1 MPIIKAN
8 DYIEEY
14 RARALSSDI
23 NEITGRTGRR
33 DLTDFVTS
41 NIVAKLDISPAAT
54 LVDIGCGDGSVLKK
68 ASLESKT
75 GIFIGIV
82 ATNEERKRVQGHLQS
97 SRIEVKVGLA
107 DATGLPDGFADKIVC
122 NGVFLYVPDVDG
134 AIREIARISKKGAR
148 VFIGEIP
155 KINELIGKTYGD
167 SITKWLYFVLQNQ
180 GIKAFALHLRRVV
193 KALFSTEP
201 FIISPKKA
209 FYRKPE
215 EFKFMFEQH
224 GFRLIEWFPHLE
236 ISPTGVVYES
246 PTRIDYLFGRCK

>member
-1 MPIIKAN
+1 MPIIKVN

-41 NIVAKLDISPAAT
+41 NIVAKLEISPAAT

-75 GIFIGIV
+75 GVFIGIV
-82 ATNEERKRVQGHLQS
+82 PTNEERKRVQDHMQS
-97 SRIEVKVGLA
+97 SRIEVRVGLA

-122 NGVFLYVPDVDG
+122 NGVLFIVPDVDG

-148 VFIGEIP
+148 IFIGEIP

-167 SITKWLYFVLQNQ
+167 SITKWLYFVLKGQ
-180 GIKAFALHLRRVV
+180 GIKAFGIQLRRVA
-193 KALFSTEP
+193 KAFFSKEP
-201 FIISPKKA
+201 FIISPKRA

-215 EFKFMFEQH
+215 ELKFMFESH
-224 GFRLIEWFPHLE
+224 GFQLIEWFP
-236 ISPTGVVYES
+236 
-246 PTRIDYLFGRCK
+246 